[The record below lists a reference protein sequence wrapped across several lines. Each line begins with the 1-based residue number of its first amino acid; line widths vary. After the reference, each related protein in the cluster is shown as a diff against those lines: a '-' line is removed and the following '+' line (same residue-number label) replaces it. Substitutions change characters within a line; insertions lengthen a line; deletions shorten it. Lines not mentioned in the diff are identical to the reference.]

1 MGQPSAQER
10 GLEEGLSLSEQCRPE
25 KLQRQLWKLDFQ
37 TTRGAAW
44 NSVSFSGTP
53 GNTGAHRGQAVFE
66 PDTGSRA
73 ATAEGGRPR
82 GAVAPA
88 ARRRELGAAGDRSP
102 RVRRASVQQK
112 PPRGALPT
120 VTVTQRARGRQ
131 GGRGAAARTAP

>member
-53 GNTGAHRGQAVFE
+53 GNTGAHRGQAAFE

-73 ATAEGGRPR
+73 ATAEGGQLR
-82 GAVAPA
+82 GAVLAARGAPA
-88 ARRRELGAAGDRSP
+88 ARRRRLGAAETGAREEGGLASSRSLP
-102 RVRRASVQQK
+102 GARSRR
-112 PPRGALPT
+112 
-120 VTVTQRARGRQ
+120 
-131 GGRGAAARTAP
+131 